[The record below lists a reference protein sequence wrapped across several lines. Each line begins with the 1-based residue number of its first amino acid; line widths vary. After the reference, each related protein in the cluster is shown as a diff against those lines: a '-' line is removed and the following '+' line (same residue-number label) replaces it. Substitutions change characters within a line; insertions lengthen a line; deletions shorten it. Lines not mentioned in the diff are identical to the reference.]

1 MADWNTTVGLVP
13 DYSFAT
19 TGSFVTLISK
29 AEGGKERRRS
39 KRSTLKR
46 EWKLT
51 FPLLTVSEC
60 GSIWDFYLARK
71 GAFEAFTWT
80 DPVTSTQHTVRF
92 KDDDLTKDYFE
103 YNYYK
108 LSLEFVEV
116 I

>member
-19 TGSFVTLISK
+19 TGSFLTLVSK
-29 AEGGKERRRS
+29 GESGKERRRS
-39 KRSTLKR
+39 KMSTVKR

-51 FPLLTVSEC
+51 FPLLTSSEC
-60 GSIWDFYLARK
+60 ALIWDFYVARK
-71 GAFEAFTWT
+71 GAYDAFTWL
-80 DPVTSTQHTVRF
+80 DPVTSTQYTVRF
-92 KDDDLTKDYFE
+92 KDDNLTKDYFQ
-103 YNYYK
+103 YNQYK